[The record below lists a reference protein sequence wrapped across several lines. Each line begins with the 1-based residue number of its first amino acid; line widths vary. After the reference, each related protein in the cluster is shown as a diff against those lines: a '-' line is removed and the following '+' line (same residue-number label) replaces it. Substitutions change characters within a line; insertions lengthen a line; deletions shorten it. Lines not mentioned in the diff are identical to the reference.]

1 MLSLENIP
9 VSDILKFLIAGL
21 IIMVVFNIIN
31 SYIIPFIKERQ
42 AATLKWW
49 QRIQIIT
56 WLLFVALFYVKM
68 LQANIVVT
76 VILSVFLFGV
86 GFNYWRNIFAGILI
100 KFSNQ
105 FRAGD
110 IISADF
116 AQGQLSAINLS
127 QTKLVNDKGE
137 LVVIPNAKIRAA
149 VLKQLYKKNNVQTHS
164 FKVQANKNQTSEDLY
179 RLVLNCP
186 YISANQKINVEKKAN
201 DEYLI
206 QVSIIDNSFVDKVN
220 LYFEGLL
227 VGVS

>member
-21 IIMVVFNIIN
+21 IIAFVFNIIN
-31 SYIIPFIKERQ
+31 NYIIPFIKERQ
-42 AATLKWW
+42 ATTLKWW
-49 QRIQIIT
+49 QRIQIII

-76 VILSVFLFGV
+76 VILSAFLFGV
-86 GFNYWRNIFAGILI
+86 GFNYWRNVFAGILI

-116 AQGQLSAINLS
+116 AKGQLSAINLS
-127 QTKLVNDKGE
+127 QTKLINDKGE

-164 FKVQANKNQTSEDLY
+164 FRVQTTKDQSAEDLY

-201 DEYLI
+201 EEYLI
-206 QVSIIDNSFVDKVN
+206 QVSVIDNSFVDKVN
-220 LYFEGLL
+220 GYFEGAL
-227 VGVS
+227 VP